1 MPSRDTLLLVIFG
14 AIVVNLILACV
25 LLVLPRLRE
34 RRLSRAVTSE
44 GVGASGLSAAV
55 ALSPDSPRSG
65 SRANCALD
73 PETGLDLAPA
83 WAHWLAEEDARV
95 RRYGRRAT
103 IVLLAVEGLD
113 RLAEQLGVPAATPLA
128 PVVDNLRQHG
138 RESDRLAR
146 LGPAKFGVLLPE
158 TDEIRAINYLERV
171 RAACDQ
177 WLESG
182 SLALRLSIGWA
193 EVNEGRGMHA
203 AIELAEDRLVAER
216 RRDPY
221 LDDVRAAIGPP
232 QVRAWTG

>member
-1 MPSRDTLLLVIFG
+1 MPSRDTLLLVIFV
-14 AIVVNLILACV
+14 AIVVNFLLACA
-25 LLVLPRLRE
+25 LLVVPRLRG
-34 RRLSRAVTSE
+34 RAMRQSVTSD
-44 GVGASGLSAAV
+44 GAGGSGPSAAV
-55 ALSPDSPRSG
+55 LSPESLRSA
-65 SRANCALD
+65 SRASCALD
-73 PETGLDLAPA
+73 PDTGLDLAPA

-103 IVLLAVEGLD
+103 IVLVAVEGLD
-113 RLAEQLGVPAATPLA
+113 RLAEHLGVPPATPLA
-128 PVVDNLRQHG
+128 PVVENLRHHA

-182 SLALRLSIGWA
+182 NVALRLSIGWA

-203 AIELAEDRLVAER
+203 AIELAEDRLVVER

-221 LDDVRAAIGPP
+221 LDDVRAAAGPP
-232 QVRAWTG
+232 SQASAWTA